1 MDAREL
7 AMGDIRANIE
17 GGDDEHVF
25 DYIKSLMKICHDTA
39 TINGWHDEP
48 RNKGEVCMLLVTEVA
63 KLYEDI
69 RKGIQPGLHFIPA
82 NQDKGEVMD
91 KPVGLDSEL
100 ANIFIRLGDMVT
112 EWKIDI
118 GLAIKTKMI
127 YNTTRPYRHGGK
139 TA

>member
-1 MDAREL
+1 MDTREL
-7 AMGDIRANIE
+7 KMGSIRADIE
-17 GGDDEHVF
+17 IGDNEGVF
-25 DYIKSLMKICHDTA
+25 DNINSLMEMCYDTA
-39 TINGWHDEP
+39 HTNGWHDEP

-63 KLYEDI
+63 ELYEDI

-82 NQDKGEVMD
+82 NQDKGETMD

-100 ANIFIRLGDMVT
+100 ADIFIRLGDMVT